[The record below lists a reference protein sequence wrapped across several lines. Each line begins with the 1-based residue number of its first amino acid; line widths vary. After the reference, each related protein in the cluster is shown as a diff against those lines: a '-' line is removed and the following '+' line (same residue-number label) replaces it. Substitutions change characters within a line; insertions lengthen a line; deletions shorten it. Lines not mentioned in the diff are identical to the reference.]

1 MYLFNKRTRNVI
13 KVFWGIFASLVII
26 SMVFTYSGFTTLSR
40 TQTSEPLDISPEDLQ
55 VPATTT
61 LDVSTLSTSS
71 PELQPLF
78 ESIKRDLE
86 SSDDDTEAEQVATP
100 EQPAPPPLQFG
111 L

>member
-13 KVFWGIFASLVII
+13 KVFWGIFATLVII
-26 SMVFTYSGFTTLSR
+26 SMVFTYSGFTTLTSTTPTEPR
-40 TQTSEPLDISPEDLQ
+40 EITQDDLQ
-55 VPATTT
+55 YPATSTP

-78 ESIKRDLE
+78 ESIRKDLE
-86 SSDDDTEAEQVATP
+86 SSGEGAP
-100 EQPAPPPLQFG
+100 EETASPDQPAPPPLQFG